1 MSTFTLEQLK
11 SSPNTF
17 SLEDL
22 QGQDNKSFTLDDIK
36 QLSKKEPDIFGVP
49 LSEAIEGG
57 EKVKDSAFGRIID
70 TVIQDQIK
78 LYGDVGVPEAAKV
91 PESKEEKEFF
101 GFSTEK
107 FPTTEVLGLD
117 IIDYKKVYQD
127 SESVGDFASKIG
139 KHITKTLAGDVY
151 AVGDVTLK
159 TTFAPIQLAI
169 STIGQSAEE
178 TVLATLGE
186 KGFED
191 LEKNIFG
198 SKTLKAKDIKEAF
211 EEFTHIILADTIS
224 KAPKPK
230 QIDYFN
236 DTFRKLDDQN
246 LKNKVVQEDINV
258 KIEPFL
264 EGTKDK
270 VADIVAETVSSRT
283 GENPFAVK
291 ASFLENVNKAI
302 SNKEK
307 PAYIDGVVQMSRK
320 PTLAD
325 LKNTFGYQAR
335 WNPAKNYQGRI
346 LGEVKAQKGS
356 PKTVITR
363 QKILNKFIKDLNAPI
378 ATGRIKSKNTLG
390 LYFPKYEEIRIK
402 QKYDLNTAAHEI
414 GHFINARF
422 PEITKQYKQNPTFN
436 AELRS
441 ISYDKNIVQEGFAE
455 FMRLY
460 LNKPETAKQYAPNF
474 YEFFDTNLKA
484 NNFKTNV
491 NNKNVSLKE
500 PVLNAQKD
508 FSSYWKQSDLARI
521 ESKVG
526 LTEGINDNLGS
537 YGQRFRSEFIDNLE
551 GLARMERDLGKPDA
565 PIYKLASGLRT
576 GESIVNGAIK
586 EGIPVSTFDMRTGE
600 LAIRFDKSMS
610 LEKALKPVGDKLD
623 LFLQY
628 AIGRSSR
635 ELYAQGRER
644 LFTKREIDTA
654 LALAKD
660 NPKFEKAFADLQIWQ
675 KGIADFAQKYGEL
688 FTKEQRARWQR
699 VDYLPY
705 WRVRSGKQGRT
716 STLSSDVV
724 GEFSGIKALKGGTEN
739 LRPILD
745 NIVNNARMLIQESVS
760 NRIKLD
766 ILKFLK
772 ENSTKGSSR
781 YIVLRPMQ
789 SKEIVKARATT
800 QSVKQSFQESFNTI
814 LRESKDKEVKKYT
827 ENFYD
832 LLRDTFK
839 DMGDFAEVAILQKK
853 DIQGMAMP
861 VMIKGKVKYFEVL
874 DRMVLNALKGLD
886 PKSTNPILQGVAGVF
901 KIPKKIGQLA
911 ITLMPDFF
919 VANFVRDSAMASI
932 MTKAGNTPIFT
943 ALSGMKSRIQK
954 DPKYLE
960 WLANGGDLGS
970 YYRNEAV
977 FRNRIQNFYKK
988 EGININKIANTPKQM
1003 FRMLEELGSIIET
1016 ANRLGEYKRSRDRGA
1031 SIAESVYRSKEIS
1044 VDFGK
1049 RGAYQ
1054 TDIGKTLN
1062 YLNELVMFLRP
1073 AILGIDRVYRGFA
1086 RDTNRRTVAIKVGML
1101 AMGSMALALLNNT
1114 NPMYQTLEDWDKDTH
1129 WHIFIPTKRYIEY
1142 FLENGE
1148 FPPNENI
1155 LQSMGYDPEL
1165 GTVNPFYTHWR
1176 IPKIWEIG
1184 AIASI
1189 AERVGINTVNGTI
1202 FTLDTGKDFVMLFLN
1217 NFRLNPIPQ
1226 FAVPIVEQIA
1236 NKSFFTGREIVS
1248 PFERNLAPEL
1258 QGGDTTSRTAQE
1270 IGKKLKIS
1278 PPRIEHLI
1286 RGYFHTF
1293 AGYGFTLSDQFFFND
1308 IEDLSI
1314 GKIPVLRRFRKDVP
1328 NRNNQYV
1335 QEAYDIINEM
1345 QTVVASARESVK
1357 RFDPEGAESYLVET
1371 EIGDVKFGNKTK
1383 ELLTEYNRYISIVK
1397 NTKTLS
1403 QVQAFAEIIAGLGGR
1418 DKNKYINNLKEEG
1431 IYNDIGALKK
1441 FLNDDLYIQRNRIAE
1456 KFVKII
1462 ESQREE

>member
-11 SSPNTF
+11 SSPSVL
-17 SLEDL
+17 SLNELKEQKSDSVSLNDL
-22 QGQDNKSFTLDDIK
+22 
-36 QLSKKEPDIFGVP
+36 KKLNVSEPEIFGVP
-49 LSEAIEGG
+49 LSQAEIGG
-57 EKVKDSAFGRIID
+57 QKFADTPVGRVVD
-70 TVIQDQIK
+70 TAIQDQKK
-78 LYGDVGVPEAAKV
+78 LFGDVGVPEPAKV

-101 GFSTEK
+101 GFSTER

-127 SESVGDFASKIG
+127 SENLGDFVNKIG
-139 KHITKTLAGDVY
+139 KHVTKTLAGNVYGVSDV
-151 AVGDVTLK
+151 ALK
-159 TTFAPIQLAI
+159 TTFAPIQAAI
-169 STIGQSAEE
+169 STIGQVAEE
-178 TVLATLGE
+178 VVLETVGKE
-186 KGFED
+186 GFEN
-191 LEKNIFG
+191 LEKSIFG
-198 SKTLKAKDIKEAF
+198 SKTLKADNIKEAF
-211 EEFTHIILADTIS
+211 EEFSHIILADTIS
-224 KAPKPK
+224 KAPQPK
-230 QIDYFN
+230 QINYFN
-236 DTFRKLDDQN
+236 DTLRKLDDTK
-246 LKNKVVQEDINV
+246 LKDRVIQEDINV
-258 KIEPFL
+258 KGKPFL
-264 EGTKDK
+264 DGTKDK

-283 GENPFAVK
+283 GENSFAVR
-291 ASFLENVNKAI
+291 SNFLEKVNKAI

-307 PAYIDGVVQMSRK
+307 PAYIDSVVQMSRK

-325 LKNTFGYQAR
+325 LQNTFGYSAK
-335 WNPAKNYQGRI
+335 WNPAKNYQGQI
-346 LGEVKAQKGS
+346 LGEIKAQKGS
-356 PKTVITR
+356 PKKVITR
-363 QKILNKFIKDLNAPI
+363 QEVLNKFIKDLNAPI
-378 ATGRIKSKNTLG
+378 ATGRIRGKGTLG

-402 QKYDLNTAAHEI
+402 HKYDLNTAAHEI

-436 AELRS
+436 AELKS

-460 LNKPETAKQYAPNF
+460 LNKPEVAKQYTPRF
-474 YEFFDTNLKA
+474 YEFFDTNLKSD
-484 NNFKTNV
+484 NFKTNV
-491 NNKNVSLKE
+491 NNKNVSLKK
-500 PVLNAQKD
+500 PILNAQKD
-508 FSSYWKQSDLARI
+508 FSGYWKQSDLGRI
-521 ESKVG
+521 ESKIG
-526 LTEGINDNLGS
+526 FTDGINDNLGS

-586 EGIPVSTFDMRTGE
+586 EGIPISTYDMRTGK
-600 LAIRFDKSMS
+600 LAIRFDKTMS

-628 AIGRSSR
+628 AVGRSSR
-635 ELYAQGRER
+635 ELYGQGRER

-654 LALAKD
+654 LGLAKS

-705 WRVRSGKQGRT
+705 WRVRSGKQGKT
-716 STLSSDVV
+716 TTLSSDVV
-724 GEFSGIKALKGGTEN
+724 GEFAGIKALKGGTEN
-739 LRPILD
+739 LKPILD

-766 ILKFLK
+766 ILSFLNK
-772 ENSTKGSSR
+772 NSEKGAGR

-789 SKEIVKARATT
+789 SKEVARAKVTT
-800 QSVKQSFQESFNTI
+800 KSIAKSFGESFTRV
-814 LRESKDKEVKKYT
+814 LRDSKDKEVKQYT
-827 ENFYD
+827 DNFYE

-839 DMGDFAEVAILQKK
+839 DMGDFADVAILQKK
-853 DIQGMAMP
+853 AIEGMAMP
-861 VMIKGKVKYFEVL
+861 VMINGKVKYFEVQ

-886 PKSTNPILQGVAGVF
+886 PRPNNPLLQGIAGVL
-901 KIPKKIGQLA
+901 KLPKKIGQA
-911 ITLMPDFF
+911 SITLMPDFF
-919 VANFVRDSAMASI
+919 VANFARDTAMASI
-932 MTKAGNTPIFT
+932 MTKAGYKPFIT
-943 ALSGMKSRIQK
+943 AISGIKSRIKK

-988 EGININKIANTPKQM
+988 EGINIKKVANTPIQM
-1003 FRMLEELGSIIET
+1003 FRMLEELGSVIET
-1016 ANRLGEYKRSRDRGA
+1016 ASRLGEYKRSRDRGS

-1049 RGAYQ
+1049 RGAYE
-1054 TDIGKTLN
+1054 TGLGKFLDF
-1062 YLNELVMFLRP
+1062 LNETVMFLRP

-1086 RDTNRRTVAIKVGML
+1086 KDSNRKSIAIKTGML
-1101 AMGSMALALLNNT
+1101 AMGSMALALVNNS
-1114 NPMYQTLEDWDKDTH
+1114 NPIYQTLEDWDKDTH

-1155 LQSMGYDPEL
+1155 LQSMGYNPEL
-1165 GTVNPFYTHWR
+1165 GTVNPFFTHWR
-1176 IPKIWEIG
+1176 LPKIWEIG
-1184 AIASI
+1184 SIASI
-1189 AERVGINTVNGTI
+1189 AERVGINTVNGTLFDSDTANE
-1202 FTLDTGKDFVMLFLN
+1202 FTRLFLG

-1226 FAVPIVEQIA
+1226 FALPIFEQIA
-1236 NKSFFTGREIVS
+1236 NKSLFTGREIVN

-1258 QGGDTTSRTAQE
+1258 QGGETTSRTSQE
-1270 IGKKLKIS
+1270 IGKLTKIS
-1278 PPRIEHLI
+1278 PPRIEHLV
-1286 RGYFHTF
+1286 RGYFNTF

-1314 GKIPVLRRFRKDVP
+1314 GKIPVIRRFRKDVP

-1335 QEAYDIINEM
+1335 KEAYEIIDEM
-1345 QTVVASARESVK
+1345 QTTIASARESIK
-1357 RFDPEGAESYLVET
+1357 RFDPEGAESYLVESSL
-1371 EIGDVKFGNKTK
+1371 EEVKFGNKTK
-1383 ELLTEYNRYISIVK
+1383 ELLTEYNRYISVVK
-1397 NTKTLS
+1397 NTKTLT
-1403 QVQAFAEIIAGLGGR
+1403 QLHAVTEIVASLGGR
-1418 DKNKYINNLKEEG
+1418 KKEKYINNLKDEG
-1431 IYNDIGALKK
+1431 IYNDLGALKK